1 MRTTKHARRGLNV
14 PLGDTVLK
22 VHLFREVH
30 LGGDGGENE
39 TLLSSV
45 WHGELN
51 LPV

>member
-1 MRTTKHARRGLNV
+1 MY
-14 PLGDTVLK
+14 PSGDTILK
-22 VHLFREVH
+22 VHLLREVH